1 MAMIDRLK
9 RSIFTTASTKKTPDV
24 KSWFVNKAET
34 SNPKL
39 QKIALKIITGV
50 IMDIASSRSSVRSD
64 VSAFVSSNDH
74 IFFCNQLGM
83 DHKKLG
89 QSIRKIMLEVGVRK
103 KKVAKDIRKEIVQE
117 YSSLESS

>member
-1 MAMIDRLK
+1 MIDRLK

-24 KSWFVNKAET
+24 KSWFVNKAAT

-50 IMDIASSRSSVRSD
+50 IMDMASSRSSVRSH